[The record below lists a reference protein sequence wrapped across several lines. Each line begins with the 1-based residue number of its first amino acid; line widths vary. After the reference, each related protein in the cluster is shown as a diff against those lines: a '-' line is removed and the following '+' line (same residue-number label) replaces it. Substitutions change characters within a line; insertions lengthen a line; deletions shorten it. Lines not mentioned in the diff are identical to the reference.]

1 METESF
7 SDCTKRSLPD
17 TYLTMMLGRRQKK
30 HYECKEKR
38 IVALTAE
45 RFLEMLHVD
54 DHSLAGAA
62 VLV

>member
-1 METESF
+1 VQ
-7 SDCTKRSLPD
+7 KSLPD
-17 TYLTMMLGRRQKK
+17 TYLTMMLGRR
-30 HYECKEKR
+30 EEKR
-38 IVALTAE
+38 ILALTAE

>member
-7 SDCTKRSLPD
+7 SDCAKRSLPD
-17 TYLTMMLGRRQKK
+17 TYLTMMLGRR
-30 HYECKEKR
+30 KEKR